1 MEEFWD
7 NLVKALGQVEKA
19 SQTKDIKA
27 CALLLRLLPSLR
39 RSASI
44 ESIANACKAFYG
56 RDPAWGQSTS
66 SSQLPFSSPE
76 AEAFLNILFCMVL
89 VKQNLVNDSKQI
101 ALEQIEKHQTHT
113 AQPFVAKLFYYLAL
127 SCEIKQ
133 DFDEKPF
140 LDWYRQA
147 CLRHDNFIQA
157 TLINVILRFFLLKNK
172 VQQAQDFAD
181 RTGFPD
187 NAPYAEIARN
197 QYYLGRI
204 NALRLN
210 YAEALNRIIQ
220 AQRKAPENSGAGF
233 KLAVEKLK
241 VVVQLLMGEIPVRK
255 TLVGY
260 KGLGAYVDLVRAVR
274 SGELE
279 RYNQVITSYQNSFN
293 EDMNL
298 SLVARLR
305 HIVIKAGLKKINIA
319 YSVISLKDIAHKLG
333 LPLADTEF
341 IVAKAIRDGVIE
353 AAVDHEHAVLK
364 SKVLEDVYRTNEPQ
378 HAFQKRISF
387 CMDLRNDAVRAMQFP
402 QEKKVS
408 EEYNEEVEIE
418 LIEEDEDF

>member
-19 SQTKDIKA
+19 SQTKDDKN
-27 CALLLRLLPSLR
+27 CALLLRLLPSFR
-39 RSASI
+39 RSATL
-44 ESIANACKAFYG
+44 ESITNAYRGFYG
-56 RDPAWGQSTS
+56 RDPSWGQSS
-66 SSQLPFSSPE
+66 SSNSLNFQSSEVE
-76 AEAFLNILFCMVL
+76 AYLNILFSMVL
-89 VKQNLVNDSKQI
+89 IKENKVDESKQI
-101 ALEQIEKHQTHT
+101 TMAQIEKHQGRT
-113 AQPFVAKLFYYLAL
+113 AQPFVAKLFYYFAL
-127 SCEIKQ
+127 SSEIKGEL
-133 DFDEKPF
+133 DEKPF
-140 LDWYRQA
+140 MDWYRQA
-147 CLRHDNFIQA
+147 CLRHDNYIQA

-181 RTGFPD
+181 RTGFPET
-187 NAPYAEIARN
+187 APYAEIARN

-210 YAEALNRIIQ
+210 YAEAINRLIQ
-220 AQRKAPENSGAGF
+220 AQRKAPETSGAGF

-255 TLVGY
+255 TMVGY
-260 KGLGAYVDLVRAVR
+260 TGLGAYVDLVRAVR

-279 RYNQVITSYQNSFN
+279 RYNHVISTYQKAFE
-293 EDMNL
+293 EDLNL

-319 YSVISLKDIAHKLG
+319 YSVISLKDIAFKLG

-353 AAVDHEHAVLK
+353 ATIDHEHAVLR
-364 SKVLEDVYRTNEPQ
+364 SKVLEDIYRTNEPQ
-378 HAFQKRISF
+378 HVFQKRISF

-402 QEKKVS
+402 NEKKAA
-408 EEYNEEVEIE
+408 EEHNEEIEIE